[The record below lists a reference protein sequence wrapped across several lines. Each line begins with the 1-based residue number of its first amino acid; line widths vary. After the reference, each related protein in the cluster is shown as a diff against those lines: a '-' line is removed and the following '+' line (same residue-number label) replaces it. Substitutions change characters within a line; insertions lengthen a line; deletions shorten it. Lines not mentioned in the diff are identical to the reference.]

1 MNEAE
6 NKALFWL
13 KDENA
18 IQRNVRRE
26 RSGKRSVTEHD
37 LSGGQSALID
47 ILRSGSPIN
56 QELRDALA
64 SALDPIGNSLL
75 QLKKRLRRRPG
86 RPSKID
92 DLNEACRNAY
102 EVHSIGPKIEQE
114 RRSPKAKR
122 PQAAAGTR
130 QKKPTRED
138 AIKIIASENKI
149 GRTKAYAL
157 DKGHRN
163 ALKNKMK

>member
-26 RSGKRSVTEHD
+26 RSGKISVTEHD
-37 LSGGQSALID
+37 ISGGQRELIH
-47 ILRSGSPIN
+47 ILRDKYPPSR
-56 QELRDALA
+56 ELCNELA
-64 SALDPIGNSLL
+64 SALEPIGDSVL
-75 QLKKRLRRRPG
+75 QIKKRLRRRPG

-92 DLNEACRNAY
+92 RIEGAINYAF

-114 RRSPKAKR
+114 RRSPKTKR

>member
-18 IQRNVRRE
+18 IQRNQSHE
-26 RSGKRSVTEHD
+26 RSGKLSVTEHD

-47 ILRSGSPIN
+47 ILRSGSPLSH
-56 QELRDALA
+56 ELRDALA
-64 SALDPIGNSLL
+64 TALEPIGNSLL
-75 QLKKRLRRRPG
+75 QLKKRLRRKPG

-92 DLNEACRNAY
+92 VIKDACRYAY
-102 EVHSIGPKIEQE
+102 KVHSIGPKIEEE
-114 RRSPKAKR
+114 RKHSRTKL
-122 PQAAAGTR
+122 PQAAPGTK

-138 AIKIIASENKI
+138 AIKIIVSENKI
-149 GRTKAYAL
+149 GRTGVSLL
-157 DKGHRN
+157 DKEYRKF
-163 ALKNKMK
+163 LKNKKK